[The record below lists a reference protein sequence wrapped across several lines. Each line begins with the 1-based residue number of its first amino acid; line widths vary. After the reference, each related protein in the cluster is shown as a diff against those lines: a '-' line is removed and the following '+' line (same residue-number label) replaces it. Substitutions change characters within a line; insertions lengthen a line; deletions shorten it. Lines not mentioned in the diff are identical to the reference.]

1 TLPEKYRVRLPSTT
15 SVFSTDYISEASP
28 TTAVQPYKLLYNGKE
43 LQLMAQTPLID
54 YGARQYNPVT
64 TRWNAP
70 DPMSEKYYST
80 SAYAYCIGN
89 PINHSDLYGLKIDE
103 NSKEE
108 WTRLT
113 TSISNRRDEL
123 QNDINRLENL
133 AKEKKWSSKKLARKI
148 GDKKE
153 RVSSLNE
160 SIKTFKVLEE
170 STQVYALK
178 QINGIVGNTS
188 YDSSSDRIIL
198 SYTGTANFV
207 HEAIHAGQ
215 FETQDLAFTLENG
228 LTFLQ
233 DVFDEIHAYKAQFAY
248 EPESVSSLQSSSI
261 ANSFNSINKEWV
273 LGINNGK
280 LYGPE
285 TSNNTGL
292 VPLNINSTKEDLIR
306 AYPNNPIFKSF
317 PNNTTV
323 KNYLSNKLKYKK

>member
-1 TLPEKYRVRLPSTT
+1 MV
-15 SVFSTDYISEASP
+15 
-28 TTAVQPYKLLYNGKE
+28 
-43 LQLMAQTPLID
+43 
-54 YGARQYNPVT
+54 
-64 TRWNAP
+64 
-70 DPMSEKYYST
+70 
-80 SAYAYCIGN
+80 
-89 PINHSDLYGLKIDE
+89 E
-103 NSKEE
+103 N
-108 WTRLT
+108 
-113 TSISNRRDEL
+113 
-123 QNDINRLENL
+123 LENL